1 MRTATIQKQ
10 HDPPASPL
18 AANVSQMLLKRVLIP
33 FLRLVQANFAR
44 ADVHG
49 PVNDFLVT
57 VSGNRH
63 FGLMSDGSPAG
74 PQRRR
79 FGQNRGVSE
88 EDDGASSVFESGAEP
103 PFACLHVF
111 ERRAR
116 TYRGRFQR

>member
-1 MRTATIQKQ
+1 MRTAAIQKE
-10 HDPPASPL
+10 HDSPATPF

-33 FLRLVQANFAR
+33 FLRLVQTNFAR

-49 PVNDFLVT
+49 PVNDLLVP
-57 VSGNRH
+57 VAGDRH

-79 FGQNRGVSE
+79 FGQDRGVAE
-88 EDDGASSVFESGAEP
+88 QNYGTLAVLESGAEP